1 MKLAELIEP
10 KHTAV
15 IVSEMQRAIVGDLVS
30 PAMSGLAE
38 AVASSGIVASL
49 ARLTEGARQ
58 AEAKVVHATLQFRP
72 DRAGVRIVT
81 PLMAVTMRDP
91 DYLLVGSDQAQI
103 LPELGPADTDIV
115 AARTHGMSA
124 FTGTDLDMILRSLD
138 IKTLIIGGVS
148 LNEAIIGASI
158 EAVNLGYRIVIARD
172 AALGLPASFGEDML
186 RYAFALLGNV
196 TTTDDILD
204 VWAAK
209 DPGATAGHDALGAV
223 R

>member
-1 MKLAELIEP
+1 
-10 KHTAV
+10 
-15 IVSEMQRAIVGDLVS
+15 MQRPIVGELVATS
-30 PAMSGLAE
+30 MSGLAE
-38 AVASSGIVASL
+38 AVASSGLVASL

-58 AEAKVVHATLQFRP
+58 AEAKVIHATLQFRP

-115 AARTHGMSA
+115 AARPHGMSA

-138 IKTLIIGGVS
+138 IKTLIIGGGV

-158 EAVNLGYRIVIARD
+158 EAGNLGYRIVIARD
-172 AALGLPASFGEDML
+172 AALGRPASFREDIL
-186 RYAFALLGNV
+186 RSPFALLAHL
-196 TTTDDILD
+196 TTTQDIL
-204 VWAAK
+204 
-209 DPGATAGHDALGAV
+209 
-223 R
+223 